1 VPPDVYGLVVPP
13 DVYGLDVPE
22 VVVLDV
28 DDVPPPASC
37 CWSSWFELIRVVVV
51 VVVVVVVLV
60 VPVAEPAP
68 EYGVGHCAASAF
80 HFSGESPLVIE
91 QLWLMLLC
99 MLIDVIA
106 DAVQAT
112 CPSTGRLATVITT
125 GATARPPRSSLRRL
139 SDDGFGSFGGF
150 WSDFIMLN

>member
-1 VPPDVYGLVVPP
+1 MRPWLSKSAALEAKLRLLERIPSYCDAPPNRGSPV
-13 DVYGLDVPE
+13 
-22 VVVLDV
+22 
-28 DDVPPPASC
+28 
-37 CWSSWFELIRVVVV
+37 R
-51 VVVVVVVLV
+51 VVVVVVLV
-60 VPVAEPAP
+60 VPVAESAP
-68 EYGVGHCAASAF
+68 EYGVGHCAASVF

>member
-68 EYGVGHCAASAF
+68 EYGVGHCAASVF

-112 CPSTGRLATVITT
+112 CPSTGRLATVINT
-125 GATARPPRSSLRRL
+125 GVAASPPRSNLRRL
-139 SDDGFGSFGGF
+139 PDCRLGVSIGVSGV
-150 WSDFIMLN
+150 FITKS